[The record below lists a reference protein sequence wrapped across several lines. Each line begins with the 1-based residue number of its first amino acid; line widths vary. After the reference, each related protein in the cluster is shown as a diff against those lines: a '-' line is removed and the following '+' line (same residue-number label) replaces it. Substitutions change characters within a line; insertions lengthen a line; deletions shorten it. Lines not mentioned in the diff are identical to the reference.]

1 MSFTILETLILL
13 TLAFF
18 GGLDMIV
25 WSVDAI
31 RKPLDPVDKD
41 LDSQKT
47 LWETSNI
54 RYEINIEIVESITII
69 KEILKGE

>member
-47 LWETSNI
+47 L
-54 RYEINIEIVESITII
+54 
-69 KEILKGE
+69 